1 MSNTGGFYSLIRPVE
16 KREGRLERLRIV
28 SVGANGDTRMGGPP
42 TFKLQPWTTLGVAT
56 QTDAHLDVGE
66 LVLRDPVL
74 SANFKVRFTARAHI
88 DQSDS
93 SVRNL
98 ARAYQ
103 TQKGL
108 AGFVEDHVR
117 QAIERW
123 PDAHKNTKG
132 QPPRPVV
139 DSRLLTA
146 ITKHGDDA
154 ARYVVEQLRE
164 IGIRAVEPRLHM
176 VAWHEGRVD
185 IDEKAGIEV
194 RVTDGDPVIV
204 RVASFIDKDEA
215 LREAFYTS
223 SLHRYKL
230 AGQGPSISEK
240 VMAALKTGLDGK
252 FSRQDWTANDPKI
265 QTAAKAA
272 MNAVAAV
279 YGRGVQQLI
288 LTTSVRKPDEIL
300 NFDQTYDYR
309 ITGVNR
315 SLKVQHRGAVQRF
328 DAGLYETL
336 AKNDASVRDIREFVL
351 KRIHGETERFLQSK
365 SYKQAVE
372 LLVDKQR
379 RDELQQ
385 SVELRV
391 KQTLQQYGLQLQSFS
406 TVVQDLPERPLL
418 SGWELDL
425 EPKEYPLSVHDRIAN
440 LGVIATLKLEEPEL
454 IVPHIIQRG
463 DAQADGVAGQTDHL
477 MGLVTRAVEAA
488 IGAYVITITPDQYL
502 QSDLANDQNRAPDGS
517 SHTDKLRERIAIKLF
532 SEFGI
537 ALSGA
542 FTLRRGGDPATRR
555 IYELQNKRRNIVIHA
570 DKRSIINGQEQSF
583 QINVSYRIEGPSQA
597 YLGIFNSKAVQPIDV
612 QLGDMDAA
620 VEDLFATLVSNAK
633 TMEEFAPAR
642 LLQARAGPDGLDAQI
657 MGILAAEHGM
667 SVVIDKF
674 GIHVSLPDQHTATP
688 LQALMAAR
696 DNVAN
701 QLLLVFQGVPVEDL
715 ADAQAKA
722 EQIQAVL
729 KAMSENIEKMQAEEA
744 SKRIHGTAV
753 EQQLGQLPPAIT
765 GISRPAGPALT
776 DQSGFGSGKS
786 SGGERGASNGAGSD
800 DVIEGE
806 ASMQPGR
813 RDQPGTDT

>member
-42 TFKLQPWTTLGVAT
+42 TFKWVPWTTYGVAT
-56 QTDAHLDVGE
+56 ETDAQLDVGE

-88 DQSDS
+88 DPSDK
-93 SVRNL
+93 SVREL

-117 QAIERW
+117 KAIEQW
-123 PDAHKNTKG
+123 PDAHKSGKG
-132 QPPRPVV
+132 QPARPAV

-146 ITKHGDDA
+146 ISKHGDDA
-154 ARYVVEQLRE
+154 ARYVAEQLRE
-164 IGIRAVEPRLHM
+164 IGIRAVEPRLHL

-185 IDEKAGIEV
+185 VDEKAGIEV

-204 RVASFIDKDEA
+204 RIASFIDRDDA
-215 LREAFYTS
+215 LPEAFYTS
-223 SLHRYKL
+223 SLYRYKV
-230 AGQGPSISEK
+230 AGQAASISEK

-252 FSRQDWTANDPKI
+252 FSRQQWTANDGKI
-265 QTAAKAA
+265 QAAAKAA

-279 YGRGVQQLI
+279 YGRSVQQLI

-300 NFDQTYDYR
+300 NFDRTYDYR

-336 AKNDASVRDIREFVL
+336 AKNDASVRDIPEFVL
-351 KRIHGETERFLQSK
+351 KHIHGETERFLQSK

-372 LLVDKQR
+372 LLVNEDR
-379 RDELQQ
+379 SEELKK
-385 SVELRV
+385 RV
-391 KQTLQQYGLQLQSFS
+391 AEGATAVLEKYGLLLLEPFS

-425 EPKEYPLSVHDRIAN
+425 EPKDYRLSVHDRVAN
-440 LGVIATLKLEEPEL
+440 LGVIAQLKLEKPEL
-454 IVPHIIQRG
+454 IVPHIIQRSG
-463 DAQADGVAGQTDHL
+463 DAQDGDVAGQTDHL
-477 MGLVTRAVEAA
+477 IGLVTRAVEAA
-488 IGAYVITITPDQYL
+488 IGAYVITITPDQHL
-502 QSDLANDQNRAPDGS
+502 QSDLANDQNRPADGRS
-517 SHTDKLRERIAIKLF
+517 YTKELRERIATKLLG
-532 SEFGI
+532 EFGI
-537 ALSGA
+537 VLSDP
-542 FTLRRGGDPATRR
+542 FTLRRGGDPVTRR
-555 IYELQNKRRNIVIHA
+555 IYDLQNKRRNIVIHA
-570 DKRSIINGQEQSF
+570 DKRSIVSGQVQTF
-583 QINVSYRIEGPSQA
+583 PINVSYRIEGPSQA
-597 YLGIFNSKAVQPIDV
+597 YLGIFNSKAIQPIDV

-620 VEDLFATLVSNAK
+620 IEDLFATLVSNAK

-657 MGILAAEHGM
+657 VGILASEHGI
-667 SVVIDKF
+667 SVAIDKF
-674 GIHVSLPDQHTATP
+674 GIHVDLPDQHTATP
-688 LQALMAAR
+688 LQAMITAR

-715 ADAQAKA
+715 PEAQAKA

-729 KAMSENIEKMQAEEA
+729 KSMSESIEKMQAEEA
-744 SKRIHGTAV
+744 TKRVHGTAV
-753 EQQLGQLPPAIT
+753 EQQLGQLPPAIA
-765 GISRPAGPALT
+765 GISKPAGPALA
-776 DQSGFGSGKS
+776 DQSGAGNGKS
-786 SGGERGASNGAGSD
+786 GGDQPGGSTGAGPD
-800 DVIEGE
+800 DVIEGQAAPSE
-806 ASMQPGR
+806 
-813 RDQPGTDT
+813 